1 MSFIYKASRY
11 NFVKEDKKGGGKI
24 IYNTKT
30 GAIDIVEPESVEKFD
45 AILLKSDSEFVEND
59 ELYEIMYQQGYIV
72 RQEKDEVQDIIDW
85 NKTSSEVEHI
95 TYLTILPTETCN
107 FACPYC
113 FIYTF
118 RDRHMT
124 DETWE
129 ALYKYCVKF
138 FEKNKEKKWF
148 QIDLSW
154 FGGEPL
160 IVADKIMQFMERI
173 KELMLQYPN
182 ARMNSNIV
190 TNGYL
195 LTYELFKKMLDLG
208 IRRWQV
214 TLDGDAETHDT
225 LRTTQGKKPTFDV
238 IYKNLLDI
246 LENVP
251 ANEEFSFAI
260 RGNFLRSTIT
270 SCERL
275 LNKYRQDFS
284 HDKRF
289 HIYFRPV
296 YNFDTDRND
305 IDAIDADILEC
316 EEGVRVQNRLSM
328 DSFNINHDPNTLVR
342 VTNPLPEPTHSWCT
356 SIKKNAHIIGYDGSV
371 FSCDT
376 MITEKKDAVGEL
388 KPDGS
393 IVLNDNAKIWK
404 QSIFDSRDRW
414 GDMLDQCLACRLL
427 PVCVGGCNRSRIV
440 NGKNPCFWND
450 NLIYDAMDEYA
461 DSYQ

>member
-138 FEKNKEKKWF
+138 FEKNKEKEWF

-208 IRRWQV
+208 
-214 TLDGDAETHDT
+214 
-225 LRTTQGKKPTFDV
+225 
-238 IYKNLLDI
+238 
-246 LENVP
+246 
-251 ANEEFSFAI
+251 
-260 RGNFLRSTIT
+260 
-270 SCERL
+270 
-275 LNKYRQDFS
+275 
-284 HDKRF
+284 
-289 HIYFRPV
+289 
-296 YNFDTDRND
+296 DR
-305 IDAIDADILEC
+305 
-316 EEGVRVQNRLSM
+316 
-328 DSFNINHDPNTLVR
+328 
-342 VTNPLPEPTHSWCT
+342 
-356 SIKKNAHIIGYDGSV
+356 KSV
-371 FSCDT
+371 
-376 MITEKKDAVGEL
+376 V
-388 KPDGS
+388 
-393 IVLNDNAKIWK
+393 
-404 QSIFDSRDRW
+404 
-414 GDMLDQCLACRLL
+414 
-427 PVCVGGCNRSRIV
+427 
-440 NGKNPCFWND
+440 
-450 NLIYDAMDEYA
+450 
-461 DSYQ
+461 